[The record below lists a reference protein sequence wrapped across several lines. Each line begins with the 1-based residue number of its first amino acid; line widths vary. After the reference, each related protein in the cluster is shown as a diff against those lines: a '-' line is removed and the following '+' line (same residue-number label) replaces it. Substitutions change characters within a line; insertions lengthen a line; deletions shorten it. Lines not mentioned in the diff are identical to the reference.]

1 MKLFITTFLVVA
13 FAVTAIASDEIPGAP
28 QKQPI
33 LLFGGDVY
41 IVSGDVIRGGE
52 VLFENGKI
60 VAVGKEIDGAAH
72 SASVQR
78 IDCTGKRVY
87 PGLFNANSEIGL
99 IEIDAVRATRDQN
112 EVGPI
117 NPNARA
123 EVAINPDSELIPVA
137 RSNGVLLS
145 LTAPGGGL
153 LSGTSAVIQL
163 DGWTWEDMTL
173 KSPIGMHV
181 QWPRMAPARAWW
193 MRDTERQQNQKRDEA
208 LKQISQ
214 TIADARAYLTAKN
227 ARGSAA
233 GLTVD
238 LDFNARWEAM
248 IPLLEGKIPLIAEA
262 NDQMQI
268 QSAVAFAVKEKIKL
282 IIMGGYDAV
291 LCADLLK
298 KYDVPVIVDGVQRMP
313 TRRGDDYDAAF
324 TLPARLKAAGV
335 RFCISADRRASMV
348 RNLPYHAAT
357 AAAFGLSPDDA
368 LQSITLWPAQI
379 LGMAERVGTIEPN
392 KDATLF
398 VCNGDILE
406 TPTQVERAYIQGRE
420 VDLSNKQTKLW
431 DKYRQ
436 KYQRLGL
443 DK

>member
-1 MKLFITTFLVVA
+1 MTTFRNLLSVA
-13 FAVTAIASDEIPGAP
+13 MVLCATLTIASDEIPGSP

-41 IVSGDVIRGGE
+41 TMSGEVIRGGE

-60 VAVGKEIDGAAH
+60 VAVGKDINGRAS

-87 PGLFNANSEIGL
+87 PALFNANSELGL

-112 EVGPI
+112 EVGSV
-117 NPNARA
+117 NPNVRA
-123 EVAINPDSELIPVA
+123 EVGVNPDSELIPVA
-137 RSNGVLLS
+137 RSNGILLS
-145 LTAPGGGL
+145 VTAPGGGL
-153 LSGTSAVIQL
+153 ISGTSAVLQL

-173 KSPIGMHV
+173 KSPVGMHV

-193 MRDTERQQNQKRDEA
+193 MRDTERQQNQRRDEA

-214 TIADARAYLTAKN
+214 TTADARAYQTAKQSN
-227 ARGSAA
+227 PQ
-233 GLTVD
+233 
-238 LDFNARWEAM
+238 LDFDARWEAM
-248 IPLLEGKIPLIAEA
+248 IPLLEGKIPLIVEA
-262 NDQMQI
+262 NDQLQI
-268 QSAVAFAVKEKIKL
+268 QSAVAFAAKEKLKL
-282 IIMGGYDAV
+282 IIVGGYDAV

-298 KYDVPVIVDGVQRMP
+298 KYDVPVIIDGVQRMP

-324 TLPARLKAAGV
+324 TLPARLKEAGI

-368 LQSITLWPAQI
+368 MKSITLWPAQI
-379 LGMAERVGTIEPN
+379 LGVADRVGTIEPN
-392 KDATLF
+392 KDATLI
-398 VCNGDILE
+398 VCSGDILE
-406 TPTQVERAYIQGRE
+406 TPTQVERAFIQGRE

-431 DKYRQ
+431 EKYRE
-436 KYQRLGL
+436 KYKRLGL